1 MTSGRAGP
9 LRLALGW
16 LTVVAVTATVTTTV
30 VTRVGQDVA
39 GELEQPLP
47 SATATLPSTTVTSTA
62 GGTLV
67 PGPTT
72 TGPSPDPA
80 LLPPAEPGGTQTQA
94 PHEASTRS
102 ADTVAPIGPVVA
114 GRTDSPPV
122 DGDTSAAAPGPE
134 GPSSTSDAPAGSRTT
149 AQPDGRASTS
159 PTASFSTTGGS
170 LTARCGDGQV
180 QLRSVTP
187 SNGYRYEVER
197 EDGGIR
203 ATFKSDSREDRLLVT
218 CRSGQPVLVLKD
230 S

>member
-9 LRLALGW
+9 VRLALGW

-47 SATATLPSTTVTSTA
+47 SATATLPSATVTSTA

-67 PGPTT
+67 RGPTT
-72 TGPSPDPA
+72 TGSSPDPT
-80 LLPPAEPGGTQTQA
+80 LLPPAEPGATATQA

-102 ADTVAPIGPVVA
+102 AASVAPIGPVVA
-114 GRTDSPPV
+114 GRTDGPPA
-122 DGDTSAAAPGPE
+122 DGD
-134 GPSSTSDAPAGSRTT
+134 TT
-149 AQPDGRASTS
+149 AQPDLRASTS

-170 LTARCGDGQV
+170 LTARCPDGQV

-197 EDGGIR
+197 EDGGVR
-203 ATFKSDSREDRLLVT
+203 ATFKSDSREVSLLVT
-218 CRSGQPVLVLKD
+218 CRSGQPVLVLKG